1 MKRREFLATMAA
13 GIAAPALLPR
23 PSLGQ
28 SGKTVVFH
36 LKNVTNPF
44 YKNVRDGAERAAK
57 DLGINIQIAAPTKPD
72 NIEEQIRLVEDW
84 VVRKPDGMVF
94 VPVDYKAMIPSVQKI
109 KDAKIPFVI
118 YNNKMPE
125 FADHPFLGLD
135 DEEIGHLTSVS
146 LFKAMGGKGNLIHI
160 DGVPG
165 AITAQD
171 RKKGMER
178 ALKDFPDV
186 KLLASQPGN
195 YRRLPAVQ
203 VFENLMQRFPQIDG
217 VMASNDDMAVGVVEA
232 AATASRQ
239 GIRVSGIDCIPD
251 ALAAIK
257 EGRMLGSVD
266 TAAHDQGYFSMK
278 LMAEVLAGKSVP
290 KTVML
295 PLTFVERSN
304 VDAYL
309 VPPLKRPTPDWEK
322 VIKGQK
328 GA

>member
-1 MKRREFLATMAA
+1 MRRRQFMTAMAA
-13 GIAAPALLPR
+13 GLAAPALLSR
-23 PSLGQ
+23 AGLAQ

-57 DLGINIQIAAPTKPD
+57 ELGINIQIAAPTKPD
-72 NIEEQIRLVEDW
+72 NIEEQIRIVEDW
-84 VVRKPDGMVF
+84 VVRKPDAMVF
-94 VPVDYKAMIPSVQKI
+94 VPVDYKAMVPSVQKV

-118 YNNKMPE
+118 YNNKMAE
-125 FADHPFLGLD
+125 FADHTFLGLD
-135 DEEIGHLTSVS
+135 DEEIGFLTSTN
-146 LFKAMGGKGNLIHI
+146 LFKAMGGKGNVIHI

-171 RKKGMER
+171 RKKGLDR

-186 KLLASQPGN
+186 KLLASQPGS

-232 AATASRQ
+232 AATAGRAQ
-239 GIRVSGIDCIPD
+239 IKVAGIDCIPD
-251 ALAAIK
+251 ALQAIK

-266 TAAHDQGYFSMK
+266 TAAHDQGYFSMRA
-278 LMAEVLAGKSVP
+278 MAEVLAGKSVP
-290 KTVML
+290 RQIML
-295 PLTFVERSN
+295 PLTFVDRAI
-304 VDAYL
+304 VDTYM
-309 VPPLKRPTPDWEK
+309 VPPLKRPAPDWDK
-322 VIKGQK
+322 VLRAQK
-328 GA
+328 SS

>member
-13 GIAAPALLPR
+13 GVAAPAILPR
-23 PSLGQ
+23 ASLAQ

-72 NIEEQIRLVEDW
+72 NIEEQIRIVEDW

-94 VPVDYKAMIPSVQKI
+94 VPVDYKAMVPSMQKV

-146 LFKAMGGKGNLIHI
+146 LFKAMGGKGNLVHI

-186 KLLASQPGN
+186 KLLVSQPAN

-232 AATASRQ
+232 AATAGRK
-239 GIRVSGIDCIPD
+239 GVKVSGIDCIPD

-295 PLTFVERSN
+295 PLTFVDQSN
-304 VDAYL
+304 VDNYL
-309 VPPLKRPTPDWEK
+309 VPPLKRPTPDWDK
-322 VIKGQK
+322 VMKGQK
-328 GA
+328 AS